1 MNSPTAKPIPQPKPH
16 FLLGNA
22 PDIDPHN
29 SIESLMRLARENGPI
44 FRLKVPGSEF
54 IVATSQAIVNELC
67 DERNFDKRL
76 SQPLALQR
84 EVTGPT
90 LFTSRT
96 QEADWQRGHRILQP
110 GFGAVVLRTMFDSMW
125 DIAEQLLLKWE
136 RLDEGTPIDVAEDMT
151 RLTLDTIALCGYGYR
166 FNSFYAEELHP
177 FVRAMLRQFH
187 ETSARL
193 RRPAFMTRLM
203 IMKERQRAEDT
214 ATMRGMADALLARRR
229 QTGPR
234 PGHKDLIDL
243 MLTGH
248 DPKTGE
254 GLSDAF
260 IAGQIVGFLVA
271 GHETT
276 SGLLTF
282 ALYEL
287 LANPETLAKARAEV
301 DRVLGTRTAR
311 YEDLA
316 QLKYIDQVLKE
327 TLRLWPPA
335 PVLSVYPYADQAFV
349 GGAYQIR
356 HNETVLILLPMLHR
370 DPAVWTDPE
379 RFDPDRFTPEAMAK
393 LPPNAW
399 KPFGNGQRSC
409 IGRPFALQEAQLVLA
424 SVLQRFDIAKADP
437 DYTLRIK
444 QALTI
449 KPDDFFLKVKRR
461 DIAIAPPAPATAT
474 AKAEPAA
481 PAAEASAGI
490 ALQVLFGSN
499 SGSSEAFAQRIA
511 NDAGAQGARA
521 TLAPLDSAVGT
532 LSPDALVV
540 IVAASYEGHP
550 TDNARAFVDW
560 LDTLGADALRG
571 VRYTVFGCGNRDW
584 TRTYQAIPK
593 RIDEKLAAAGAER
606 VVARGEAD
614 ARGDFF
620 GDFDAWYGDFWRKTG
635 AGSDGAAPSS
645 PAVPRLMLE
654 FVEGVRS
661 PIIRQNA
668 LQQGLVIENRELVDT
683 SSPFGRSKRHIEI
696 ALPAGMTYRA
706 GDYLSVLPENP
717 PENVGRALRRFH
729 LPYDAQVVLHRSPG
743 LETIL
748 PTDQPVMAGELL
760 ASYVDLGAPATR
772 RDIAQL
778 AETTE
783 DAAEKQALGALASDA
798 SYMTEVLGKRISILD
813 LLERFPSCALS
824 LAEFLQILPVLKP
837 RQYSIS
843 SSPHWSEG
851 HCSLTISVL
860 DAPAW
865 SGAGAYHGVA
875 STYLARARPGMQ
887 IAVSVRPSQAGFHLP
902 DDPAVP
908 IIMLGAGTGLA
919 PFRGFLQERAIG
931 ASHGQQFGEARLFFG
946 CSHPDVDF
954 IYRDELRQWEADGL
968 VKIHPAFHKVADDG
982 VAYVQHRLWADRAE
996 IMPLMASGAR
1006 IYVCGDGKLMAP
1018 AVRETFGRMH
1028 QDATGA
1034 SPEQVE
1040 AWLLELEKSFRYTQD
1055 VFA

>member
-1 MNSPTAKPIPQPKPH
+1 MNSPDVKSIPQPKPH

-29 SIESLMRLARENGPI
+29 SVESMMRLARENGPI

-67 DERNFDKRL
+67 DEQRFDKRL
-76 SQPLALQR
+76 SRPLALQR

-90 LFTSRT
+90 LFTSST

-110 GFGAVVLRTMFDSMW
+110 GFGALVLRSMFEPMW

-136 RLDEGTPIDVAEDMT
+136 RLPEGTPIDVADDMT

-166 FNSFYAEELHP
+166 FNSFYSETLHP
-177 FVRAMLRQFH
+177 FVRAMMRQFR

-193 RRPAFMTRLM
+193 RRPALLTRLM
-203 IMKERQRAEDT
+203 ILNERQRAEDT
-214 ATMRGMADALLARRR
+214 ATMRGMADALLARHK

-243 MLTGH
+243 MLTGR

-254 GLSDAF
+254 ALSDTF

-287 LANPETLAKARAEV
+287 LANPDCLAKAREEV
-301 DRVLGTRTAR
+301 DRVLGARTAR
-311 YEDLA
+311 FEDIARLT
-316 QLKYIDQVLKE
+316 YIDQVLKE
-327 TLRLWPPA
+327 SLRLWPTAPA
-335 PVLSVYPYADQAFV
+335 LSFYPIAEQETV
-349 GGAYQIR
+349 GDGYQIR
-356 HNETVLILLPMLHR
+356 HDETVVVVLPSLHR

-379 RFDPDRFTPEAMAK
+379 RFDPERFTVEAMAK

-409 IGRPFALQEAQLVLA
+409 IGRPFAMQEAQLVLA
-424 SVLQRFDIAKADP
+424 SVLQRFDIALADP
-437 DYTLRIK
+437 GYTLRIK
-444 QALTI
+444 QELTI
-449 KPDDFFLKVKRR
+449 KPGGFFMKVKRR
-461 DIAIAPPAPATAT
+461 DIAIAPPI
-474 AKAEPAA
+474 A
-481 PAAEASAGI
+481 PAAAQPAAASPVAEAAAGV

-499 SGSSEAFAQRIA
+499 SGASEAFAQRIA
-511 NDAGAQGARA
+511 NDASAQGVAA
-521 TLAPLDSAVGT
+521 TLAPLDAGLGK
-532 LSPDALVV
+532 LSPAALVV
-540 IVAASYEGHP
+540 IVAASYEGRP
-550 TDNARAFVDW
+550 TDNAREFVDW
-560 LDTLGADALRG
+560 LDTLGADALQG
-571 VRYTVFGCGNRDW
+571 VRYAVLGCGNRDW

-606 VVARGEAD
+606 VMARGEAD

-620 GDFDAWYGDFWRKTG
+620 GDFDAWYDRFRQHTG
-635 AGSDGAAPSS
+635 NAEAP
-645 PAVPRLMLE
+645 PPVPRLMLE

-661 PIIRQNA
+661 PIIRLNQ
-668 LQQGLVIENRELVDT
+668 LQQGLVIDNHELVDT

-696 ALPAGMTYRA
+696 ALPEGMTYRA

-717 PENVGRALRRFH
+717 AENIGRALRRFH
-729 LPYDAQVVLHRSPG
+729 LPYDAQVILHPSPG
-743 LETIL
+743 LETVL
-748 PTDQPVMAGELL
+748 PTNGPVMAGELL

-772 RDIAQL
+772 RDLAQL
-778 AETTE
+778 AES
-783 DAAEKQALGALASDA
+783 AADWSEMQRLKELASDPN
-798 SYMTEVLGKRISILD
+798 YLGEVLGKRLSMLD
-813 LLERFPSCALS
+813 LLERFPSCGLS
-824 LAEFLQILPVLKP
+824 LAEFLQSLPVLKP

-851 HCSLTISVL
+851 HCSITVSVL

-865 SGAGAYHGVA
+865 SGAGAYRGVA

-902 DDPAVP
+902 EDPAVP
-908 IIMLGAGTGLA
+908 IIMLGAGTGMA
-919 PFRGFLQERAIG
+919 PFRGFLQERAISAG
-931 ASHGQQFGEARLFFG
+931 PDQPFGEAHLFFG
-946 CSHPDVDF
+946 CNHPEVDF
-954 IYRDELRQWEADGL
+954 IYRDELRQWEANGL
-968 VKIHPAFHKVADDG
+968 VKLHPAFHRIAEDG
-982 VAYVQHRLWADRAE
+982 GEYVQHRLWADRAE
-996 IMPLMASGAR
+996 IMPLMANGAR
-1006 IYVCGDGKLMAP
+1006 IYVCGDGRQMAP
-1018 AVRETFGRMH
+1018 AVRETFGRIR
-1028 QDATGA
+1028 QEATGA
-1034 SPEQVE
+1034 TGEQVE